1 MKLSRKNLLTIGCAA
16 IVLLAGF
23 YYFFFIA
30 SSSDE
35 TVLSTGAPASEAEV
49 SFIALVGKLDPI
61 EFDTRIMEDPR
72 FNSLT
77 DIRIEVIPEPQ
88 GRTDPF
94 GPLGR

>member
-1 MKLSRKNLLTIGCAA
+1 MHFSRKNILTFLAAA
-16 IVLLAGF
+16 IVLAGGF

-30 SSSDE
+30 APSED
-35 TVLSTGAPASEAEV
+35 TVLSDGAPASEAEV

-61 EFDTRIMEDPR
+61 EFDTRILSDPR
-72 FNSLT
+72 FMTLV
-77 DIRIEVIPEPQ
+77 DIRTEVVAEPV